1 MEKVHE
7 TSLYIAARPSPCFLP
22 DSRDTYAHS
31 RVALVLLLFDLERRD
46 GKFVVLDSCARTSYV
61 RNGWLL
67 LHGPVFHR
75 TESRAR
81 S

>member
-46 GKFVVLDSCARTSYV
+46 GKFVVLDSCART
-61 RNGWLL
+61 
-67 LHGPVFHR
+67 
-75 TESRAR
+75 
-81 S
+81 